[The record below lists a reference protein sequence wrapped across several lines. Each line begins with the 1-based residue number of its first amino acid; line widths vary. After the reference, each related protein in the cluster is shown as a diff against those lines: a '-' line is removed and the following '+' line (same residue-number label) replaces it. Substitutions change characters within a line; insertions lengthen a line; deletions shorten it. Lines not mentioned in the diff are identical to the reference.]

1 MINLLAIAL
10 LQAARP
16 NPMGSIIMV
25 VAFIAIFYFLLLRPQ
40 RKIQEQHRKMVEAVK
55 KGDEVM
61 TDGGIIGQIVHVAED
76 RMTIRTA
83 ESTRIVVA
91 RNKIA
96 KVMTASTE
104 TSETK

>member
-1 MINLLAIAL
+1 MINLIAIAL
-10 LQAARP
+10 QQARGP

-40 RKIQEQHRKMVEAVK
+40 RKIQEQHRKMVDAVK

-61 TDGGIIGQIVHVAED
+61 TDGGILGQIVHVAED
-76 RMTIRTA
+76 RVTIRTA
-83 ESTRIVVA
+83 ESTRVVVA
-91 RNKIA
+91 RSKIA
-96 KVMTASTE
+96 KIMTSATE